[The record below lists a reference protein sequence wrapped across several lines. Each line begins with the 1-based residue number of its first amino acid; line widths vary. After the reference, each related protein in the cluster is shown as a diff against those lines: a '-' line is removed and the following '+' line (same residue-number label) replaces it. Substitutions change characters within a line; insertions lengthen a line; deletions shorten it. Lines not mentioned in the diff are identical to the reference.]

1 MSETTHSPRPAR
13 TAALILGAI
22 GASVTLSVMVSMWWL
37 SLVLA
42 VVTLGA
48 LYEIWRSS
56 SRLAPS
62 RATVPVLVLT
72 VVLTAVGLAAALGL
86 LPTALAW
93 SGCVAFAVAWAEH
106 IVAMASDSSRS
117 RPSAV

>member
-1 MSETTHSPRPAR
+1 MSETTNSPRPAR

-48 LYEIWRSS
+48 IYEIWRSS
-56 SRLAPS
+56 SRVAPS
-62 RATVPVLVLT
+62 RAAVPVLVLT
-72 VVLTAVGLAAALGL
+72 VVLTAVGLAAALGP

-106 IVAMASDSSRS
+106 IVAMATDSSRS